1 MKTGMCG
8 YATHLPEIIMLFMF
22 ISDRWQQIHTWR
34 LPQSSRQPDFDDSE
48 TACTE
53 ISVLHISK

>member
-1 MKTGMCG
+1 
-8 YATHLPEIIMLFMF
+8 MF